1 MAIRSSMSLDELVKQ
16 LTQVYA
22 GGLRS
27 VVLYGSAASGEEV
40 KGKSDQNVLV
50 IVDQLDRTRL
60 QQLAQTSRAWVESGN
75 PPPLTLTHAEWRRS
89 ADIFPMEYADI
100 LERHRVLKGENPFGG
115 IRVAARDL
123 RLQVE
128 HEAMGKLLRLRAGV
142 MSAGT
147 DVKLQN
153 ALMADSVSSL
163 LVIFRAVMRLHGDIP
178 PRDSTAV
185 ARSVASRAGFDVAP
199 FEKVIAMAREV
210 RASTV
215 TDTAAVLDAYV
226 AGMEA
231 LVAYLD
237 GYQLPAES

>member
-1 MAIRSSMSLDELVKQ
+1 MAMRSSMTLEELVKQ
-16 LTQVYA
+16 LAQVY
-22 GGLRS
+22 GSGLRS

-50 IVDQLDRTRL
+50 IVDQLDRARL
-60 QQLAQTSRAWVESGN
+60 QQLAQTSRAWEDAGN

-100 LERHRVLKGENPFGG
+100 LERHRLLKGDNPFDG
-115 IRVAARDL
+115 IRVDPRDL

-128 HEAMGKLLRLRAGV
+128 HEAMGKLLKLRAGV

-147 DVKLQN
+147 DAKQQT
-153 ALMADSVSSL
+153 ALLTDSLSAL
-163 LVIFRAVMRLHGDIP
+163 LVIFRAVMRLHGEIP
-178 PRDSTAV
+178 PRDSHAV
-185 ARSVASRAGFDVAP
+185 VAYVAQRAVFDASP
-199 FEKVIAMAREV
+199 FDNVIAMAREG
-210 RASTV
+210 RASAV
-215 TDTAAVLDAYV
+215 NDTPATLDTYV

>member
-1 MAIRSSMSLDELVKQ
+1 MAASMTLEELVRQ
-16 LTQVYA
+16 LAQMYGA
-22 GGLRS
+22 GLRS
-27 VVLYGSAASGEEV
+27 VVLYGSAASGENV

-50 IVDQLDRTRL
+50 IVDQLDRMRL
-60 QQLAQTSRAWVESGN
+60 QQLAQTTRAWEDAGN
-75 PPPLTLTHAEWRRS
+75 PPPLTLTYAEWIRS

-100 LERHRVLKGENPFGG
+100 LERHRILHGENPLGS

-128 HEAMGKLLRLRAGV
+128 HEAMGKLLKLRAGV

-147 DVKLQN
+147 DAKQQN
-153 ALMADSVSSL
+153 ALMTDSLSAL
-163 LVIFRAVMRLHGDIP
+163 LVIFRAVMRLLGEVP
-178 PRDSTAV
+178 PRDSH
-185 ARSVASRAGFDVAP
+185 SVAKFVAQRASFDATP
-199 FEKVIAMAREV
+199 FGKVIAAREG
-210 RASTV
+210 RAIAV
-215 TDTAAVLDAYV
+215 NDTAATLDAYV

>member
-1 MAIRSSMSLDELVKQ
+1 MATRGTMTLDELVKQ
-16 LTQVYA
+16 LTLVYG

-27 VVLYGSAASGEEV
+27 VVLYGSAASGEHV

-50 IVDQLDRTRL
+50 LVDTLDRTLL
-60 QQLAQTSRAWVESGN
+60 QKLAQTSRAWEDAGN
-75 PPPLTLTHAEWRRS
+75 PPPLTLTSAEWVRS

-100 LERHRVLKGENPFGG
+100 LERHRVLHGENPFAG

-142 MSAGT
+142 MKAGNDT
-147 DVKLQN
+147 KLQN
-153 ALMADSVSSL
+153 ALMADSVSAL
-163 LVIFRAVMRLHGDIP
+163 LVIFRAVMRLHGEVP
-178 PRDSTAV
+178 PRDAHAV
-185 ARSVASRAGFDVAP
+185 AKFVAERASFDVAP
-199 FEKVIAMAREV
+199 FDKVIAMAREG
-210 RASTV
+210 RAMAVS
-215 TDTAAVLDAYV
+215 DTAATLDAYV

>member
-1 MAIRSSMSLDELVKQ
+1 MAMRSSLSLDELVTQ
-16 LTQVYA
+16 LTQVYGA
-22 GGLRS
+22 GLRS

-50 IVDQLDRTRL
+50 IVDQIDRTRL
-60 QQLAQTSRAWVESGN
+60 QQLAQTSRAWADAGN
-75 PPPLTLTHAEWRRS
+75 PSPLTLTHAEWIRS

-100 LERHRVLKGENPFGG
+100 LERHRVLKGENPFAG
-115 IRVAARDL
+115 IRVAPRDL

-142 MSAGT
+142 MRAGT
-147 DVKLQN
+147 DAKQQN
-153 ALMADSVSSL
+153 ALMADSVSAL
-163 LVIFRAVMRLHGDIP
+163 LVIFRAVMRLHGDVP
-178 PRDSTAV
+178 PRDSHAV
-185 ARSVASRAGFDVAP
+185 AKSVAARASFDVMA
-199 FEKVIAMAREV
+199 FDKVIAMAREG
-210 RASTV
+210 RALAVS
-215 TDTAAVLDAYV
+215 DTAATLDAYV